1 MLTANASGKV
11 PEEMSELSHVGHAHG
26 HVQRMNDI
34 TGYHYDDVG
43 RRPRGGLRR
52 GGLVHFGLA
61 ATELASVEGLNGA
74 ADLL

>member
-1 MLTANASGKV
+1 
-11 PEEMSELSHVGHAHG
+11 MSELSHAGHAHG

-34 TGYHYDDVG
+34 TGYHYDDAG
-43 RRPRGGLRR
+43 RRPWGGF
-52 GGLVHFGLA
+52 VHFGLA